1 MRGAGS
7 AMDRMANYYM
17 DLSETLFPVIEI
29 DVTRHIE
36 FIVQRG
42 TTLKVATGKVEE
54 NHHLHSH

>member
-1 MRGAGS
+1 MRGASG

-17 DLSETLFPVIEI
+17 DLAETLFPVIEI

-42 TTLKVATGKVEE
+42 TPLKLLAGKALE
-54 NHHLHSH
+54 NHHLQSH